1 MPTTQAPL
9 SGSESDTGGHAQDS
23 CAVCPHPMNAHDR
36 IGVRYCSATA
46 SGGLNR
52 ECVCSG
58 VVSQRN
64 YKRS

>member
-1 MPTTQAPL
+1 MPTTEAQPSTNGPAT
-9 SGSESDTGGHAQDS
+9 SDLPQDA
-23 CAVCPHPMNAHDR
+23 CAVCPHPMSAHDR

-46 SGGLNR
+46 SGGLER

>member
-1 MPTTQAPL
+1 MPMT
-9 SGSESDTGGHAQDS
+9 EAQPSTNGPTDALPEDA
-23 CAVCPHPMNAHDR
+23 CAACPHPMAAHDP

-46 SGGLNR
+46 AGGLTR

-58 VVSQRN
+58 KVSQRN